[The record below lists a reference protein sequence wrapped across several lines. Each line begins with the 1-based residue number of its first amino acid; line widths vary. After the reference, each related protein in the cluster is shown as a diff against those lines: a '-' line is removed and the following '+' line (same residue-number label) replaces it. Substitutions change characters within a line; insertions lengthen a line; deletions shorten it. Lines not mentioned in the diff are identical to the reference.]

1 MSSAS
6 SMNSLTVATAAI
18 FGSLGLLWLYK
29 KLRSQRRRAG
39 LKDKVVLITGA
50 SSGVGEACAIAF
62 YRLGCKV
69 ILCARRAPEL
79 ERVKKELMGPEIGSR
94 DTSTHTPCHTLRPR
108 KTRRVTD
115 KAKEALALH
124 GHVDILINNGGMSGR
139 GSVAETV
146 LSVHQ
151 KIMNV
156 NHFGSLVLTSAIL
169 PNMISRRSGHILA
182 VSSIQGR
189 IAIPFR
195 SAYSASKHAMQAFFD
210 SLRAEVA
217 EHNIQV
223 TVLSP
228 SYIKT
233 NISLS
238 ALDGDGSVHAKMD
251 STTAG
256 GMSTVYVA
264 DKVVD
269 AVAKQQRDVVLGP
282 FTHGAAIYIR
292 ALVPNLYFWIMA
304 GRARKGTKMED

>member
-79 ERVKKELMGPEIGSR
+79 ERVKKELMALKLAPGIPA
-94 DTSTHTPCHTLRPR
+94 HTPHVIPLDLERLDELP
-108 KTRRVTD
+108 D
-115 KAKEALALH
+115 KAKEALELH
-124 GHVDILINNGGMSGR
+124 GYVDILINNGGMSGR
-139 GSVAETV
+139 GSVVDTV

>member
-1 MSSAS
+1 MSLTPV
-6 SMNSLTVATAAI
+6 NSLTVATAAI

-29 KLRSQRRRAG
+29 KLTSHQRRVG

-50 SSGVGEACAIAF
+50 SSGVGEECARVF

-69 ILCARRAPEL
+69 ILCARRASEL
-79 ERVKKELMGPEIGSR
+79 ERVKKELMALKLAQGIPA
-94 DTSTHTPCHTLRPR
+94 HTPHVIPLDLEKLDELPDR
-108 KTRRVTD
+108 
-115 KAKEALALH
+115 AKEALALH
-124 GHVDILINNGGMSGR
+124 GHVDILINNGGMSVR
-139 GSVAETV
+139 GSVVDTV

-169 PNMISRRSGHILA
+169 PSMISRRKGHILA
-182 VSSIQGR
+182 VSSVQGR

-217 EHNIQV
+217 EHNISV

-228 SYIKT
+228 SYINT
-233 NISLS
+233 NLSLS
-238 ALDGDGSVHAKMD
+238 ALHGDGSIHAKMD
-251 STTAG
+251 STTAN
-256 GMSTVYVA
+256 GMSTIYVA
-264 DKVVD
+264 DKIVD
-269 AVAKQQRDVVLGP
+269 AVAKQQSDVVLGP

-292 ALVPNLYFWIMA
+292 ALFPNLYFWIMA
-304 GRARKGTKMED
+304 GRAKKGEKAED

>member
-1 MSSAS
+1 
-6 SMNSLTVATAAI
+6 MNSFSVATAAI

-29 KLRSQRRRAG
+29 KLRSQQRRTG

-50 SSGVGEACAIAF
+50 SSGVGEACARAF
-62 YRLGCKV
+62 YQLGCKV
-69 ILCARRAPEL
+69 ILCARRASEL
-79 ERVKKELMGPEIGSR
+79 WRVKKELMDLKLDSGIPA
-94 DTSTHTPCHTLRPR
+94 HTPHVVPLDLERLDELP
-108 KTRRVTD
+108 D

-139 GSVAETV
+139 GSVVDTV

-169 PNMISRRSGHILA
+169 PNMISRGSGHILA

-251 STTAG
+251 STTAN

-264 DKVVD
+264 DRVVD
-269 AVAKQQRDVVLGP
+269 AVAKQQSDVVLGP

-292 ALVPNLYFWIMA
+292 ALLPNLYFWIMA
-304 GRARKGTKMED
+304 GRARKGTKTED